1 MMKRYKLLKDLPTFK
16 AGDLFYLSK
25 DGDLKYEGLNYKEN
39 ADSAL
44 LYGSLSDTGIVAYAK
59 QTLEKFP
66 KILTEWFEEIKE
78 PIDSIHW
85 KPRYDDGEYWIV
97 NSYGLIVKRIW
108 SDSIE
113 DLNMYKLGFIYPTEE
128 KCKKDR
134 NRKLAEVRLRRTS
147 TFEPDFENGKGGW
160 IVGYDHQKNRFL
172 SMFVGAADYGEP
184 VHYKTKED
192 TEKSIEENEQDWKIY
207 FGIEEEE

>member
-1 MMKRYKLLKDLPTFK
+1 MKRYKLLKDLPNLKKSTILSEGEPIFGVKTLITKNNDACITFI
-16 AGDLFYLSK
+16 DNELF
-25 DGDLKYEGLNYKEN
+25 EN
-39 ADSAL
+39 
-44 LYGSLSDTGIVAYAK
+44 
-59 QTLEKFP
+59 F
-66 KILTEWFEEIKE
+66 FEEIQEE
-78 PIDSIHW
+78 PTDSIHW

-147 TFEPDFENGKGGW
+147 TFTPDFENGRGGW
-160 IVGYDHQKNRFL
+160 
-172 SMFVGAADYGEP
+172 FVAYNHLEGKLEYFQRSWQDAGEP
-184 VHYKTKED
+184 VRYETRED
-192 TEKSIEENEQDWKIY
+192 AEKSIEENREDWLIY
-207 FGIEEEE
+207 FGIEEER